1 MKEATVTLKD
11 ETLHLA
17 GHLHV
22 SNVMQVLKTSMSL
35 LQSLSH
41 WRIDFSGLTASDSS
55 GLALVLQWVKLAR
68 EKNRPLDL
76 QHFPADLTSIA
87 KAARL
92 DELIP
97 AS

>member
-1 MKEATVTLKD
+1 MKEVKVTLTD
-11 ETLHLA
+11 NTLHLA

-22 SNVMQVLKTSMSL
+22 SNAMQVLKTSVSL
-35 LQSLSH
+35 LQSLTE

-55 GLALVLQWVKLAR
+55 GVALALQWIKLAR
-68 EKNRPLDL
+68 EKNTPLYL

-97 AS
+97 S

>member
-1 MKEATVTLKD
+1 MKEATVTLKN
-11 ETLHLA
+11 EILFLQ

-22 SNVMQVLKTSMSL
+22 SNAMQVLKNSVSL
-35 LQSLSH
+35 LQALPE
-41 WRIDFSGLTASDSS
+41 WRIDFSALTASDSS
-55 GLALVLQWVKLAR
+55 GLALTLQWIKLAR
-68 EKNRPLDL
+68 EKNKPLYL

-97 AS
+97 VS